1 MVDIATRSQHL
12 WRSLGAKLIAL
23 VVIFFAVPV
32 ILYDQFQAADREK
45 RALLLKLV
53 QDQGRVLAESLRPR
67 LETFDWRSN
76 PGKAT
81 QLLPFHETGLHVRL
95 LFRPIGET
103 GARNFFYVASTPAVS
118 TESLEQDRAELLHAG
133 VLDKLGDSCEG
144 GTSLA
149 TRYLSPASEAEIL
162 TSVTPL
168 TTKFGC
174 WAVIT
179 SRGAD
184 DILGLSI
191 TESYWSRP
199 EVKVAAIIYVAMALV
214 VLWVF
219 LSVWQ
224 SLRRFAHLARSI
236 RASEAPSASFSA
248 QNRVPELDNVAQ
260 EFDDMVDTLHGSAL
274 AIRNA
279 AEENAHAFKTPIGV
293 IRQALEP
300 LKRPEATADPR
311 TRRAIDLIERAIE
324 RLDALVAAARR
335 IDEATAALIHPPREI
350 VRLSDLTERVVEDYR
365 EVATARGVRLTAQIE
380 PMLSVQGG
388 EEIVETVVEN
398 ILDNAIGFSYPG
410 QEVRVRLA
418 REGRTA
424 HLVVADA
431 GPGVASENLER
442 IFDRY
447 FSKRPVPRRDG
458 EAMNGGDGSAHFGI
472 GLWLVRRNVEAIG
485 GSARAENRAHG
496 GLEVHVRLPLLMAGE
511 IEHGSFIKARS
522 WNRNDAKRI

>member
-1 MVDIATRSQHL
+1 MDLFSNLKQAP
-12 WRSLGAKLIAL
+12 ALISGEGISKAMLMELAL
-23 VVIFFAVPV
+23 
-32 ILYDQFQAADREK
+32 
-45 RALLLKLV
+45 ALL
-53 QDQGRVLAESLRPR
+53 D
-67 LETFDWRSN
+67 
-76 PGKAT
+76 
-81 QLLPFHETGLHVRL
+81 TGFL
-95 LFRPIGET
+95 
-103 GARNFFYVASTPAVS
+103 
-118 TESLEQDRAELLHAG
+118 
-133 VLDKLGDSCEG
+133 
-144 GTSLA
+144 
-149 TRYLSPASEAEIL
+149 
-162 TSVTPL
+162 
-168 TTKFGC
+168 
-174 WAVIT
+174 
-179 SRGAD
+179 
-184 DILGLSI
+184 
-191 TESYWSRP
+191 
-199 EVKVAAIIYVAMALV
+199 LV

-219 LSVWQ
+219 LSVWR
-224 SLRRFAHLARSI
+224 SLRRFADLARSI
-236 RASEAPSASFSA
+236 RASEAPSASFAA

-335 IDEATAALIHPPREI
+335 IDEATAALIHPPRET
-350 VRLSDLTERVVEDYR
+350 VKLSDLTERVVEDYR

-388 EEIVETVVEN
+388 EEIMETVVEN

-418 REGRTA
+418 RDGRIA

-431 GPGVASENLER
+431 GPGVSTENLER

-447 FSKRPVPRRDG
+447 FSKRAVPRRDG

-485 GSARAENRAHG
+485 GSARAENRAGG
-496 GLEVHVRLPLLMAGE
+496 GLEVHVRLPLLMPGE
-511 IEHGSFIKARS
+511 VEHGSFIKARH
-522 WNRNDAKRI
+522 WNRGETRRV